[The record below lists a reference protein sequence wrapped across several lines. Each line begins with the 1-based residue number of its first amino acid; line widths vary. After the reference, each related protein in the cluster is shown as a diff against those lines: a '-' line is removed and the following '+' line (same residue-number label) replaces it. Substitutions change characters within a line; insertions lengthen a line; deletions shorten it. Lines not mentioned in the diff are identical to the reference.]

1 MRMPGSHFVA
11 AVERMSRALEQL
23 VSSPSAMAV
32 LQEVVRGAA
41 ALLGPSPVPRAFP
54 REETRGRWVESA
66 RTTALR
72 ARAEAEQAEL
82 LRLTRFQAVTE
93 AFGRALTREDV
104 GQAVLELGV
113 PAVGAVGGTVHQA
126 SADGRSVE
134 LVAAVGTTEEQ
145 LAPLR
150 SMPREMSEM
159 PGHDAVARG
168 MPVWLE
174 SVEEA
179 RARYPAFAAYVASQS
194 CQAFAF
200 LPLRVEQHHL
210 GLLAFGF
217 AQARHF
223 TELQRTLMLGL
234 ARQCAQALERA
245 RLYETERTAR
255 LQAEAAGQRLQLL
268 ADAGV
273 LLSGSLEWETTVAG
287 VARLAVGGFSDW
299 CAVDF
304 LDEHGALRR
313 LTVQHVHPE
322 RAPLNDKIE
331 VFTPEQARPSAITDV
346 VRTGRS
352 QLVIGLV
359 PPFTRKV
366 VARPGERPEG
376 GSFIIVPMVARQ
388 RTLGA
393 ISFARGPERTPFTD
407 ADRSLAEDL
416 AARAGL
422 AIDNA
427 RLLRK
432 ARAAEAESRRNAARL
447 RILVE
452 VDRLLAEAGLDMPA
466 VLNVIA
472 RKVSEVIGDGC
483 VLQLTAEDGA
493 FLEPV
498 AIHHPEPEARW
509 LLAGTVHARQQK
521 LGEGLHGG
529 AASSGRAVLLPD
541 IDVGEARACG
551 GLPEYLPY
559 LDRYGPQSLLV
570 VPLAVKGRVFGSLGV
585 VRDVAGGRPYG
596 EEDQMLLQSLAERAA
611 LAIEDARLYGAATEA
626 VRLRDDF
633 LSVAGHE
640 LKTPLSALRLQ
651 IQMLARMTRDVATT
665 PGLVQRVEKA
675 ERTSERLGALIDE
688 LLDAG
693 RITSGRLKLE
703 REEVDLAALARDTV
717 GRMSEAL
724 ARAGS
729 EVKLVADAAVP
740 GRWDRVRLEQVVG
753 NLLSNAAKYG
763 RGQPVEV
770 RVETGHEGRAR
781 LVVKDNGIG
790 ISPED
795 QARIFERFERAALA
809 IEDARLYGAAT
820 EAVRLRDD
828 FLSGAGHE
836 RTTPLSALR
845 LQIQM
850 LARMTRDVAT
860 TPGLVQRVEKA
871 ERTSERLGALIDE
884 LLDAGR
890 ITSGRLKLEREEVD
904 LAALARD
911 TVGRM
916 SEALA
921 RAGSEVK
928 LVADAAV
935 PGRWDRVR
943 LEQVVGNLLSNAAKY
958 GRGQPVEVRVE
969 TGHDGR
975 ARLVVKDNGIG
986 ISPEDQARIF
996 ERFER
1001 AADGKQFHGL
1011 GLGLW
1016 ISREIVE
1023 SHGGHIVVRS
1033 ALGAGSTFTVELPRE

>member
-1 MRMPGSHFVA
+1 MQVPGNNFVA

-23 VSSPSAMAV
+23 AAAPSAMAV
-32 LQEVVRGAA
+32 LQEVVRCAASSLGLERAALAWVDVDGLLLTQATPGLSPEAVAACGRRLLDAPRPEPVPWLLHQEGPGVEPALAEVMDGLGAA
-41 ALLGPSPVPRAFP
+41 SLLALPVRTSSGGPVGVLLGPSPEPRTFSP
-54 REETRGRWVESA
+54 EELRRFTLYAQLAGLAIERGRWVESA
-66 RTTALR
+66 RTSALQ

-82 LRLTRFQAVTE
+82 LRLTSFQAVTD

-104 GQAVLELGV
+104 GRAVLELGV
-113 PAVGAVGGTVHQA
+113 PAVGALGGTVHQV

-134 LVAAVGTTEEQ
+134 LVAAVGAPAEQ

-150 SMPREMSEM
+150 SMPREMAEL
-159 PGHDAVARG
+159 PGFDAAARG
-168 MPVWLE
+168 VPVWLE
-174 SVEEA
+174 SMEDA
-179 RARYPAFAAYVASQS
+179 RARYPAFAACMARQS

-200 LPLRVEQHHL
+200 LPLRVEQRGL

-234 ARQCAQALERA
+234 ARQCAQAMERA
-245 RLYETERTAR
+245 QLYENERAAR

-273 LLSGSLEWETTVAG
+273 LLSGSLEWETTVSG
-287 VARLAVGGFSDW
+287 VAQLAVGGFSDW

-313 LTVQHVHPE
+313 LTVQQVHPE
-322 RAPLNDKIE
+322 RALLHGKIE
-331 VFTPEQARPSAITDV
+331 VYSPERARPSAITDV

-352 QLVIGLV
+352 QLVTGLV
-359 PPFTRKV
+359 PPFTRKGEV
-366 VARPGERPEG
+366 GPGERPEG
-376 GSFIIVPMVARQ
+376 GSFIIVPLVARQ

-393 ISFARGPERTPFTD
+393 MSFVRGPERSPFTD

-432 ARAAEAESRRNAARL
+432 ARSAEAESRRNAARL

-452 VDRLLAEAGLDMPA
+452 VDQLLAEAGLDLPA
-466 VLNVIA
+466 VLDVIA
-472 RKVSEVIGDGC
+472 HKVSEVLGDGC
-483 VLQLTAEDGA
+483 VLQLMAEDGA

-498 AIHHPEPEARW
+498 TIHHPDPEARW

-529 AASSGRAVLLPD
+529 AVSSGRAVLLPD
-541 IDVGEARACG
+541 VDVEEARASD

-651 IQMLARMTRDVATT
+651 IQMLARTAREVATT
-665 PGLVQRVEKA
+665 PGLAERVEKA

-693 RITSGRLKLE
+693 RITSGRMKLE
-703 REEVDLAALARDTV
+703 REEVDLAALVRDTV

-729 EVKLVADAAVP
+729 EVTLLADTPMP
-740 GRWDRVRLEQVVG
+740 GHWDRVRLEQVVG

-770 RVETGHEGRAR
+770 RVEPGLEGRAR
-781 LVVKDNGIG
+781 LVVKDLGIG
-790 ISPED
+790 IAAED
-795 QARIFERFERAALA
+795 QARVFERFERA
-809 IEDARLYGAAT
+809 
-820 EAVRLRDD
+820 V
-828 FLSGAGHE
+828 
-836 RTTPLSALR
+836 
-845 LQIQM
+845 
-850 LARMTRDVAT
+850 
-860 TPGLVQRVEKA
+860 
-871 ERTSERLGALIDE
+871 
-884 LLDAGR
+884 
-890 ITSGRLKLEREEVD
+890 
-904 LAALARD
+904 
-911 TVGRM
+911 
-916 SEALA
+916 
-921 RAGSEVK
+921 
-928 LVADAAV
+928 
-935 PGRWDRVR
+935 
-943 LEQVVGNLLSNAAKY
+943 N
-958 GRGQPVEVRVE
+958 
-969 TGHDGR
+969 
-975 ARLVVKDNGIG
+975 
-986 ISPEDQARIF
+986 
-996 ERFER
+996 
-1001 AADGKQFHGL
+1001 GKQFHGL

-1023 SHGGHIVVRS
+1023 SHGGHILVRS
-1033 ALGAGSTFTVELPRE
+1033 APGEGSMFTVELPRG

>member
-1 MRMPGSHFVA
+1 MQVPGNHFVT

-23 VSSPSAMAV
+23 ASAPSATAV
-32 LQEVVRGAA
+32 LQEVVRSAAASLGLERAAIAWLDLDGVLLTQAVPGLAADAVAACGRSLLDASFQEPGPWLFHQDGPGLAPALAEGMEGLGAA
-41 ALLGPSPVPRAFP
+41 SLLVLPVCTSSGGGVGVLLGPSPVPRTFCP
-54 REETRGRWVESA
+54 EETRRFSHYARLAGLAIERGRWVESA
-66 RTTALR
+66 RTAALQ

-82 LRLTRFQAVTE
+82 LRLTSFQAVTE

-104 GQAVLELGV
+104 GRAVLELGV
-113 PAVGAVGGTVHQA
+113 PAVGAVAGTVHQA
-126 SADGRSVE
+126 SADGHSVE
-134 LVAAVGTTEEQ
+134 VVAVVGVNTEQ
-145 LAPLR
+145 LAFLR
-150 SMPREMSEM
+150 ALPEELLEM
-159 PGHDAVARG
+159 PGHDSAVRG
-168 MPVWLE
+168 IPVWLE
-174 SVEEA
+174 SLEEA
-179 RARYPAFAAYVASQS
+179 RARYPVFSAYVARQS

-200 LPLRVEQHHL
+200 LPLRVEQNSL
-210 GLLAFGF
+210 GLLSFGF
-217 AQARHF
+217 ARARHF

-245 RLYETERTAR
+245 RLYETERMAR

-273 LLSGSLEWETTVAG
+273 LLSGSLEWERTVAG
-287 VARLAVGGFSDW
+287 VAQLAVGGFSDW

-313 LTVQHVHPE
+313 LTVRHAHPE
-322 RAPLNDKIE
+322 RALLHDTIDI
-331 VFTPEQARPSAITDV
+331 FTPEQARPSAITDV

-352 QLVIGLV
+352 QLVTGLV
-359 PPFTRKV
+359 PPPTREV
-366 VARPGERPEG
+366 GASPGERPEG
-376 GSFIIVPMVARQ
+376 GSFIIVPLVARQ

-393 ISFARGPERTPFTD
+393 MSFVRGPERTPFTD

-416 AARAGL
+416 AVRAGL

-452 VDRLLAEAGLDMPA
+452 VDRLLAEAGLDLPA
-466 VLNVIA
+466 VLDVIA

-483 VLQLTAEDGA
+483 VLQLMAEDGA

-498 AIHHPEPEARW
+498 TIHHPDPEARW
-509 LLAGTVHARQQK
+509 LLAGTVHARRQA

-529 AASSGRAVLLPD
+529 VVSSGRAVLLPD
-541 IDVGEARACG
+541 IDAEEARKG
-551 GLPEYLPY
+551 NGLPEYLPY
-559 LDRYGPQSLLV
+559 LERYGPQSLLV

-596 EEDQMLLQSLAERAA
+596 EEDQLLLQSLAERAA

-651 IQMLARMTRDVATT
+651 IQMLARMAREVATT
-665 PGLVQRVEKA
+665 PGLAQRVEKA

-693 RITSGRLKLE
+693 RITAGRLKLE
-703 REEVDLAALARDTV
+703 REEMDLTVLVRDTV

-770 RVETGHEGRAR
+770 RVEMGPEGRAR

-790 ISPED
+790 IAPED
-795 QARIFERFERAALA
+795 QARIFERFERA
-809 IEDARLYGAAT
+809 
-820 EAVRLRDD
+820 V
-828 FLSGAGHE
+828 
-836 RTTPLSALR
+836 
-845 LQIQM
+845 
-850 LARMTRDVAT
+850 
-860 TPGLVQRVEKA
+860 
-871 ERTSERLGALIDE
+871 
-884 LLDAGR
+884 
-890 ITSGRLKLEREEVD
+890 
-904 LAALARD
+904 
-911 TVGRM
+911 
-916 SEALA
+916 
-921 RAGSEVK
+921 
-928 LVADAAV
+928 
-935 PGRWDRVR
+935 
-943 LEQVVGNLLSNAAKY
+943 N
-958 GRGQPVEVRVE
+958 
-969 TGHDGR
+969 
-975 ARLVVKDNGIG
+975 
-986 ISPEDQARIF
+986 
-996 ERFER
+996 
-1001 AADGKQFHGL
+1001 GKQFHGL

-1016 ISREIVE
+1016 ISREIVD
-1023 SHGGHIVVRS
+1023 SHGGHILVRS
-1033 ALGAGSTFTVELPRE
+1033 APGEGSTFTVELPRE

>member
-1 MRMPGSHFVA
+1 MQMPGSNFVA

-23 VSSPSAMAV
+23 ASAPSATAV
-32 LQEVVRGAA
+32 LQEVVHGAA
-41 ALLGPSPVPRAFP
+41 ASLGLERSAVAWLDTDGLLATQGTPGLASEAVAACGSRLLEDPELVASQWLFDQGGAGLEPEMAEVMDRLGAATLLALPVLSSGGGCVGVLLGPSPEPRGFSP
-54 REETRGRWVESA
+54 EEMRRFTLYAQLAGLAIERGRLVESA
-66 RTTALR
+66 RTAALQ

-82 LRLTRFQAVTE
+82 LRLTSVQAVTE

-104 GQAVLELGV
+104 GRAVLELGV
-113 PAVGAVGGTVHQA
+113 PAVGAVGGTVHQL
-126 SADGRSVE
+126 SSNGRSVE
-134 LVAAVGTTEEQ
+134 LVAAVGSSLEA
-145 LAPLR
+145 LAPLK
-150 SMPREMSEM
+150 SLPREMPEM
-159 PGHDAVARG
+159 PGYDAAARG
-168 MPVWLE
+168 TPVWLE
-174 SVEEA
+174 SLEDA
-179 RARYPAFAAYVASQS
+179 RARYPAFAVYMAHKS

-200 LPLRVEQHHL
+200 LPLRVEQRGL

-234 ARQCAQALERA
+234 ARQCAQAMERA
-245 RLYETERTAR
+245 RLYETERSAR

-287 VARLAVGGFSDW
+287 VAQLSVGTFSDW

-313 LTVQHVHPE
+313 LTVRHAQPE
-322 RAPLNDKIE
+322 RALMHDKIE
-331 VFTPEQARPSAITDV
+331 AYAPERSRPSAITDV
-346 VRTGRS
+346 VRTGRA
-352 QLVIGLV
+352 QLVVGLM

-366 VARPGERPEG
+366 EGEAGQSPEG
-376 GSFIIVPMVARQ
+376 GSFIIVPLVARQ

-393 ISFARGPERTPFTD
+393 MSFVRGPERTPFTE
-407 ADRSLAEDL
+407 ADRSLAEDM

-432 ARAAEAESRRNAARL
+432 ARAAEAESRHNAARL

-452 VDRLLAEAGLDMPA
+452 VDRLLAEAGLDLPA
-466 VLNVIA
+466 VLDVIA

-483 VLQLTAEDGA
+483 VLQLMDEDGA

-498 AIHHPEPEARW
+498 TIHHPDPEARW
-509 LLAGTVHARQQK
+509 LLAGTVHARRQK
-521 LGEGLHGG
+521 PGEGLHGG
-529 AASSGRAVLLPD
+529 TVTSGRAVLLPD
-541 IDVGEARACG
+541 IDEEEARVSG

-570 VPLAVKGRVFGSLGV
+570 VPLAVKGRVFGTLGV
-585 VRDVAGGRPYG
+585 VRDVAGGRPYN
-596 EEDQMLLQSLAERAA
+596 EEDQLLLQSLAERAA

-651 IQMLARMTRDVATT
+651 IQMLARVARDVATT
-665 PGLVQRVEKA
+665 PGLAQRVEKA

-693 RITSGRLKLE
+693 RITAGRLKLE
-703 REEVDLAALARDTV
+703 REEMDLASLTRDAV

-729 EVKLVADAAVP
+729 EVKLMADTS
-740 GRWDRVRLEQVVG
+740 VV
-753 NLLSNAAKYG
+753 
-763 RGQPVEV
+763 
-770 RVETGHEGRAR
+770 
-781 LVVKDNGIG
+781 
-790 ISPED
+790 
-795 QARIFERFERAALA
+795 
-809 IEDARLYGAAT
+809 
-820 EAVRLRDD
+820 
-828 FLSGAGHE
+828 
-836 RTTPLSALR
+836 
-845 LQIQM
+845 
-850 LARMTRDVAT
+850 
-860 TPGLVQRVEKA
+860 
-871 ERTSERLGALIDE
+871 
-884 LLDAGR
+884 
-890 ITSGRLKLEREEVD
+890 
-904 LAALARD
+904 
-911 TVGRM
+911 
-916 SEALA
+916 
-921 RAGSEVK
+921 
-928 LVADAAV
+928 
-935 PGRWDRVR
+935 GRWDRVR

-975 ARLVVKDNGIG
+975 ARLVVKDHGIG
-986 ISPEDQARIF
+986 IAPEDQGRIF

-1001 AADGKQFHGL
+1001 AVNGKQFHGL

-1023 SHGGHIVVRS
+1023 SHGGHIQVCS
-1033 ALGAGSTFTVELPRE
+1033 APGEGSTFTVELPRE

>member
-1 MRMPGSHFVA
+1 MQVPGSSFVV

-23 VSSPSAMAV
+23 ASSPSASAV
-32 LQEVVRGAA
+32 LQEVVHCAGASLGLERAAVAWLDTDGLLLTQASAGLVPDAVAACGRYLLDGPHLERTPWHFHRGEPGLEPVLAEA
-41 ALLGPSPVPRAFP
+41 LVRMGAVSLLALPVFTSSGGCVGVLLGPSSEPRSYSP
-54 REETRGRWVESA
+54 EEARRFSLYAQLAGLAIERGRLVASG
-66 RTTALR
+66 RTAALQ

-82 LRLTRFQAVTE
+82 LRLTSFQAVTE

-104 GQAVLELGV
+104 GRAVLELGV

-134 LVAAVGTTEEQ
+134 LVAAVGASPESFAT
-145 LAPLR
+145 LR
-150 SMPREMSEM
+150 TLPRAMPEM
-159 PGHDAVARG
+159 PGYDAAARG
-168 MPVWLE
+168 IPVWLE
-174 SVEEA
+174 SPEEA
-179 RARYPAFAAYVASQS
+179 RARYPAFSVYMATQS

-200 LPLRVEQHHL
+200 LPLMVEQRCL

-245 RLYETERTAR
+245 RLYENERSAR
-255 LQAEAAGQRLQLL
+255 LLAEAAGQRLQLL

-273 LLSGSLEWETTVAG
+273 LLSGSLEWETTVSG
-287 VARLAVGGFSDW
+287 VAQLAVGAFSDW

-313 LTVQHVHPE
+313 LTVQHAQPE
-322 RAPLNDKIE
+322 RSLLHDKLLG
-331 VFTPEQARPSAITDV
+331 FTPDRSRPSAIADV

-352 QLVIGLV
+352 QLVTGVV
-359 PPFTRKV
+359 PASQAPAEASAP
-366 VARPGERPEG
+366 ARPDAG
-376 GSFIIVPMVARQ
+376 GSFIIVPLVARQ

-393 ISFARGPERTPFTD
+393 MSFVRGPARPPFTGPD
-407 ADRSLAEDL
+407 QSLAEDL

-452 VDRLLAEAGLDMPA
+452 VDRLLAEAGLDLPA
-466 VLNVIA
+466 VLDVIA
-472 RKVSEVIGDGC
+472 RKVSEVVGDGC
-483 VLQLTAEDGA
+483 VLQLMAEDGA

-498 AIHHPEPEARW
+498 TIHHPDPEARW
-509 LLAGTVHARQQK
+509 LLAGTVHARRQR

-529 AASSGRAVLLPD
+529 AVANGRVVLLPD
-541 IDVGEARACG
+541 VDVEEARASG
-551 GLPEYLPY
+551 GLPEYVPY

-570 VPLAVKGRVFGSLGV
+570 VPLAVKGRVFGTLGV

-596 EEDQMLLQSLAERAA
+596 EDDQLLLQSLAERAA

-651 IQMLARMTRDVATT
+651 IQLLARMARDVATT
-665 PGLVQRVEKA
+665 PGLSERVEKA

-688 LLDAG
+688 LMDAG
-693 RITSGRLKLE
+693 RITSGKMKLE
-703 REEVDLAALARDTV
+703 REEMDLASLARDAV

-724 ARAGS
+724 ARVGS
-729 EVKLVADAAVP
+729 EVRLVADSQVL

-770 RVETGHEGRAR
+770 RVESGNQGRAR
-781 LVVKDNGIG
+781 LVVKDSGIG
-790 ISPED
+790 IAPED
-795 QARIFERFERAALA
+795 QARIFERFERAA
-809 IEDARLYGAAT
+809 T
-820 EAVRLRDD
+820 
-828 FLSGAGHE
+828 
-836 RTTPLSALR
+836 
-845 LQIQM
+845 
-850 LARMTRDVAT
+850 
-860 TPGLVQRVEKA
+860 
-871 ERTSERLGALIDE
+871 
-884 LLDAGR
+884 
-890 ITSGRLKLEREEVD
+890 
-904 LAALARD
+904 
-911 TVGRM
+911 
-916 SEALA
+916 
-921 RAGSEVK
+921 
-928 LVADAAV
+928 
-935 PGRWDRVR
+935 
-943 LEQVVGNLLSNAAKY
+943 
-958 GRGQPVEVRVE
+958 
-969 TGHDGR
+969 
-975 ARLVVKDNGIG
+975 
-986 ISPEDQARIF
+986 
-996 ERFER
+996 
-1001 AADGKQFHGL
+1001 GKQFHGL

-1023 SHGGHIVVRS
+1023 SHGGHIHVRS
-1033 ALGAGSTFTVELPRE
+1033 APGEGSTFTVELPRE

>member
-1 MRMPGSHFVA
+1 MQAPGSNFVA

-23 VSSPSAMAV
+23 ASAPSAMAV
-32 LQEVVRGAA
+32 LQEVVRCAASSVGLERAAIVWLDVDGRLLTQATAGLGPEALAACGRQLLETPPTEPVPWLFHQTGPGVAPALAAVMDGLGAA
-41 ALLGPSPVPRAFP
+41 SLLALPVRASGGGPVGVLLGPSPEPRHFSP
-54 REETRGRWVESA
+54 EEMRRFTLYAQLAGLAIERGRWVESA
-66 RTTALR
+66 RTSALQ

-82 LRLTRFQAVTE
+82 LRLTSFQAVTE

-104 GQAVLELGV
+104 GRAVLELGV
-113 PAVGAVGGTVHQA
+113 PAVGALGGTVHQA
-126 SADGRSVE
+126 AADGLSVQ
-134 LVAAVGTTEEQ
+134 LVASVGTRTEEEV
-145 LAPLR
+145 LLR
-150 SMPREMSEM
+150 TLPREMPEM
-159 PGHDAVARG
+159 PGYDAAARG
-168 MPVWLE
+168 VPVWLE
-174 SVEEA
+174 SAEEA
-179 RARYPAFAAYVASQS
+179 RARYPAFFMAYMSRQP

-200 LPLRVEQHHL
+200 LPLRVEERSL

-217 AQARHF
+217 AQARRF

-234 ARQCAQALERA
+234 ARQCAQAMERA
-245 RLYETERTAR
+245 RLYENERAAR

-273 LLSGSLEWETTVAG
+273 LLSGSLEWETTVSG
-287 VARLAVGGFSDW
+287 VAQLAVGGFSDW

-304 LDEHGALRR
+304 LDDHGALRR
-313 LTVQHVHPE
+313 LTVQHVRPE
-322 RAPLNDKIE
+322 RSLMHDKIE
-331 VFTPEQARPSAITDV
+331 SYSPERARPSAITDV

-352 QLVIGLV
+352 QLVTGLV
-359 PPFTRKV
+359 PPFTRK
-366 VARPGERPEG
+366 AEASPGKPAEG
-376 GSFIIVPMVARQ
+376 GSFLIVPLVARQ

-393 ISFARGPERTPFTD
+393 MSFVRGPEHSPFTE

-416 AARAGL
+416 AARTGM

-432 ARAAEAESRRNAARL
+432 ARSAEAESRRNAARL
-447 RILVE
+447 RSIVE
-452 VDRLLAEAGLDMPA
+452 VDQLLAEAGLDLPA
-466 VLNVIA
+466 VLDVIA
-472 RKVSEVIGDGC
+472 RKVSEVMGDGC
-483 VLQLTAEDGA
+483 VLQLMAEDGA

-498 AIHHPEPEARW
+498 TIHHPDPEARW
-509 LLAGTVHARQQK
+509 LLAGTVHARRQK
-521 LGEGLHGG
+521 VGEGFHGG

-541 IDVGEARACG
+541 IDVEEARASG

-651 IQMLARMTRDVATT
+651 IQMLARTAREVATT
-665 PGLVQRVEKA
+665 PGLAQRVEKA

-703 REEVDLAALARDTV
+703 RQELDLAALTRDTV
-717 GRMSEAL
+717 GRLSEAL

-770 RVETGHEGRAR
+770 RVE
-781 LVVKDNGIG
+781 
-790 ISPED
+790 
-795 QARIFERFERAALA
+795 Q
-809 IEDARLYGAAT
+809 
-820 EAVRLRDD
+820 
-828 FLSGAGHE
+828 
-836 RTTPLSALR
+836 
-845 LQIQM
+845 
-850 LARMTRDVAT
+850 
-860 TPGLVQRVEKA
+860 GL
-871 ERTSERLGALIDE
+871 
-884 LLDAGR
+884 
-890 ITSGRLKLEREEVD
+890 
-904 LAALARD
+904 
-911 TVGRM
+911 
-916 SEALA
+916 
-921 RAGSEVK
+921 
-928 LVADAAV
+928 
-935 PGRWDRVR
+935 
-943 LEQVVGNLLSNAAKY
+943 
-958 GRGQPVEVRVE
+958 
-969 TGHDGR
+969 DGR

-986 ISPEDQARIF
+986 IAPEDQARIF

-1001 AADGKQFHGL
+1001 AVSGNQFNGL

-1023 SHGGHIVVRS
+1023 SHGGHILVRS
-1033 ALGAGSTFTVELPRE
+1033 APGEGSTFTVELPRE